1 MDDVFPT
8 TTRQWRQSEKAN
20 TLHSECKRP
29 RLISEH
35 RSVAYNESNHK
46 LPGNQTTPISHPKKK
61 KNTARVVLEHGKRWE
76 QQLSNYK
83 QRHGSAARSDSWIE
97 RVEGAVLV
105 LPRQSCLGPPGGRP
119 CQARSCPCRSPP
131 APPAAAARRRRRPPR
146 LPLRPPTPTPPT
158 TSPPEQWRWRWRSLL
173 GNFASLLALG
183 T

>member
-1 MDDVFPT
+1 MYFQPQLVNGGKVRRQILSTLNARDPDWFQNTDLSPT
-8 TTRQWRQSEKAN
+8 TSR
-20 TLHSECKRP
+20 
-29 RLISEH
+29 
-35 RSVAYNESNHK
+35 
-46 LPGNQTTPISHPKKK
+46 TTSFPAIKPLLSLTQKKK

-119 CQARSCPCRSPP
+119 CRARSRPCRSPP

>member
-1 MDDVFPT
+1 MYFQPQLVNGGKVRRQILSTLNARDPDWFQNTDLSPT
-8 TTRQWRQSEKAN
+8 TSR
-20 TLHSECKRP
+20 
-29 RLISEH
+29 
-35 RSVAYNESNHK
+35 
-46 LPGNQTTPISHPKKK
+46 TTSFPAIKPLLSLTQKKK